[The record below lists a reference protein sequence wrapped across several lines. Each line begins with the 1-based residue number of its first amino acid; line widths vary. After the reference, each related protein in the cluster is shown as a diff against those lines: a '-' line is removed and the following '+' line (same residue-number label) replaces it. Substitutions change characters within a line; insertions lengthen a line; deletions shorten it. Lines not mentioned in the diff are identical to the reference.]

1 MADTVGAP
9 GRLDGKVAIVTGG
22 GGTNSIGRA
31 ISLRYGTRRAPRW
44 PCSTSTREGAARVAG
59 EITAAGGTAM
69 PVTCDITDLAQCEAA
84 AKKVAD
90 AWGGR
95 IDILVNNAAFFGGM
109 GAWRPFDEWPVEEW
123 DKMQNVNVRGMWFMV
138 RAVFP
143 YMKAQEY
150 GKIINLSSSTFFEG
164 VPGFIHYTT
173 SKGGVIGF
181 TRSLGR
187 ELGKYGIRV
196 NAIAPGFTVSDAQL
210 ELTKDSQEWYERN
223 QQTPGAQPAQ
233 RGARGPGRPR
243 VLPGVAGQRLHDLPG
258 AARRRRRDAPLDTQ
272 RPGCGRLQNGACGG
286 MLKLGW

>member
-1 MADTVGAP
+1 MTDAVGVS

-31 ISLRYGTRRAPRW
+31 ISLRYGTEGARVAVLDINA
-44 PCSTSTREGAARVAG
+44 EGAARVAG
-59 EITAAGGTAM
+59 EITAAGGAAM

-84 AKKVAD
+84 AKKVAET
-90 AWGGR
+90 WGGG

-109 GAWRPFDEWPVEEW
+109 GAWRPFDEWAVEDW
-123 DKMQNVNVRGMWFMV
+123 DRMQAVNVRGMWFMA
-138 RAVFP
+138 RAVVP
-143 YMKAQEY
+143 YMKARSY

-187 ELGKYGIRV
+187 ELGQFGICV

-210 ELTKDSQEWYERN
+210 ELTKDSQEWYARN
-223 QQTPGAQPAQ
+223 RETQALNQRNEVPEDLTGPAFFLASPDSDFMTCQALLVDGGVTP
-233 RGARGPGRPR
+233 
-243 VLPGVAGQRLHDLPG
+243 H
-258 AARRRRRDAPLDTQ
+258 
-272 RPGCGRLQNGACGG
+272 
-286 MLKLGW
+286 

>member
-1 MADTVGAP
+1 MADTIGAP
-9 GRLDGKVAIVTGG
+9 GRLDGKVAVVTGG

-31 ISLRYGTRRAPRW
+31 ICLRYAQ
-44 PCSTSTREGAARVAG
+44 EGARVAVLDING
-59 EITAAGGTAM
+59 DGAAKVADEVKAAGGTAM

-84 AKKVAD
+84 VKKVAE
-90 AWGGR
+90 AFGGR

-109 GAWRPFDEWPVEEW
+109 GAWRAFDEWTVDEW
-123 DKMQNVNVRGMWFMV
+123 DNMQNVNVRGMWFMV
-138 RAVFP
+138 RAVAP

-181 TRSLGR
+181 TRSIGR
-187 ELGKYGIRV
+187 ELGHYGIRV

-223 QQTPGAQPAQ
+223 KQTQALNQRNEVPEDLAGPAFFLASPDSDFMTCQ
-233 RGARGPGRPR
+233 ALLVDG
-243 VLPGVAGQRLHDLPG
+243 GVTPH
-258 AARRRRRDAPLDTQ
+258 
-272 RPGCGRLQNGACGG
+272 
-286 MLKLGW
+286 